1 MKPHLAVP
9 SPLGWPGR
17 GAGVCRAEPPPPP
30 QVMVFPGL
38 GLSHEA
44 FLTTAEFG
52 TQELSRPAQMRLQ
65 VYRPVG
71 GAGGT
76 PSCGGS
82 WGAWVHCT
90 VMSAGPLAT
99 GLVSRL
105 KVDRVGP
112 TETVACLGWSF
123 S

>member
-1 MKPHLAVP
+1 M
-9 SPLGWPGR
+9 
-17 GAGVCRAEPPPPP
+17 
-30 QVMVFPGL
+30 FPGL

-52 TQELSRPAQMRLQ
+52 TQELRRPAQMRLQ

-82 WGAWVHCT
+82 WGGLGALHCDVCWSLGHWT
-90 VMSAGPLAT
+90 GFQTQNRQSRTHRDCGLPGLELFLSQSAGPVL
-99 GLVSRL
+99 GG
-105 KVDRVGP
+105 VG
-112 TETVACLGWSF
+112 V
-123 S
+123 